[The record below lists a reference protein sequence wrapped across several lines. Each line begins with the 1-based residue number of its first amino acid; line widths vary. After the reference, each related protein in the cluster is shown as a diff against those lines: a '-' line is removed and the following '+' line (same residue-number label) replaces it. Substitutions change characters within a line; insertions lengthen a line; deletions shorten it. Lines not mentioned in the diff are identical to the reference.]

1 MVRRYPVIGILIVF
15 AFVWGATTWVTAQEK
30 PLDNAELVKLT
41 KAEMGD
47 DVIIA
52 KIKSAKE
59 VAFATGTDDLVKLRE
74 AGVSKAVITAMLDR
88 VAAIAAMLDRAAAA
102 AKARPSGEGTGVGQV
117 KVKATDGTIELASMV
132 GLKEQGAVPFRG
144 LVGWIKYDG
153 TKATPRTKD
162 RRPSIEMQ
170 TDGDP
175 VKGGWFFVSL
185 EQNGSAKDGYRSFD
199 LKTQTG
205 AWSSTLTS
213 APDPGT
219 VIAVDCVEAS
229 PGLWKLTP
237 QKPLKPGEYG
247 LYYRVSE
254 KQIMYGF
261 GIDK

>member
-1 MVRRYPVIGILIVF
+1 MIRRYPVIGILIAV
-15 AFVWGATTWVTAQEK
+15 AFVWGATTRVTAQEK
-30 PLDNAELVKLT
+30 PLDNAEIVKLT

-52 KIKSAKE
+52 KIRSAKE

-88 VAAIAAMLDRAAAA
+88 TAAA
-102 AKARPSGEGTGVGQV
+102 AKARPSGEGSGVGQV
-117 KVKATDGTIELASMV
+117 TVKATDGTVELASAV

-153 TKATPRTKD
+153 LKATPRTKD
-162 RRPSIEMQ
+162 RRPSIDMQ

-175 VKGGWFFVSL
+175 IKGGWFLVSL
-185 EQNGSAKDGYRSFD
+185 EQNGSGKDAYRSFD

-219 VIAVDCVEAS
+219 VIAVECVEVS

-254 KQIMYGF
+254 KQILYGF